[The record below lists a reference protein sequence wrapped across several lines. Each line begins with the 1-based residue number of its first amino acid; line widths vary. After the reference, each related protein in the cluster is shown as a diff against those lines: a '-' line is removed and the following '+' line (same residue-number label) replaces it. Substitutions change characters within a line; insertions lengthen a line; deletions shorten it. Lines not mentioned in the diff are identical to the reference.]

1 MPNINYKYLE
11 RLIEITKTFQ
21 AFFQLTTNCHVQIL
35 SQNKASKRSSKSQGG
50 EEKKKRGDG
59 PELEYWN
66 DDVQKSIPFHAD
78 YPVNLHKSL
87 WPAFSLTNFK
97 HLNESHI
104 KKCHQPYK

>member
-1 MPNINYKYLE
+1 MCKYSAK
-11 RLIEITKTFQ
+11 TKQ
-21 AFFQLTTNCHVQIL
+21 VKGVANH
-35 SQNKASKRSSKSQGG
+35 RGG
-50 EEKKKRGDG
+50 KKKKKRGDG

-66 DDVQKSIPFHAD
+66 DDVQKSIPFRAD